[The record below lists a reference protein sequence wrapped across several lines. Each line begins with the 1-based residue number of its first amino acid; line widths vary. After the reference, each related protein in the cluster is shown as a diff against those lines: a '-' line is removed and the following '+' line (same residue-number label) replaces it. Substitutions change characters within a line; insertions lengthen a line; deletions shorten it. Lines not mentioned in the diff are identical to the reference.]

1 MAVPVWWESGG
12 SRGCLTGA
20 SPGGSGWTI
29 GGGGLGIQPLWTLC
43 FWTDSTVSGASPSS
57 LLQQSS
63 RLRPDLYPS
72 CCVCGLH
79 SLPHSAVSWCL
90 PPSIAG
96 ECLQTPIVP
105 HGTSQGP
112 LLCADGGH
120 AVCPG
125 RSLLTGRLRAAG
137 QSSEGCTSGACAPW
151 RGPRTRS
158 SHSLGWLAAPSQ
170 VNLRIVPGLTLWA
183 EQEVLDFFLSL
194 HPSPGRL
201 LNTPFPLSFWGGRR
215 SQGLKAGEGL
225 LKFTPRKLQITVS
238 HTRS

>member
-1 MAVPVWWESGG
+1 MEVGVWAYS
-12 SRGCLTGA
+12 
-20 SPGGSGWTI
+20 
-29 GGGGLGIQPLWTLC
+29 LC
-43 FWTDSTVSGASPSS
+43 GPSVSGPTTRYLEHHHLPFFSKVP
-57 LLQQSS
+57 
-63 RLRPDLYPS
+63 
-72 CCVCGLH
+72 VCGLTCTPLAVFADCTP
-79 SLPHSAVSWCL
+79 LPHSAVSWCL

-225 LKFTPRKLQITVS
+225 LEFTPQEAAGHSEPHQKLKA
-238 HTRS
+238 RSLAD